1 MATQNLVQRKMQIT
15 LNSAAPA
22 ADRQGNP
29 QWELRCAD
37 PFSMNSSYEAKFWI
51 PANEGEQPPPP
62 ATYWCILTQGALKIN
77 TKPPKEG
84 GPIQPYNG
92 FYDWMWRWRIDS
104 RDHFHCPDAPEP
116 PQTQNIVQPT
126 PPMGIPVGATAVNG
140 VGTPYTPPAHP
151 TTSERQTVLKGA
163 VDATV
168 ATDLVDQSPEVILGR
183 IASIAG
189 VPPEHAGDLWTILQH
204 IGSEAPVA
212 PESVEVE
219 EFDEEPLPWA

>member
-1 MATQNLVQRKMQIT
+1 MTTQNLVQRKMQIT

-62 ATYWCILTQGALKIN
+62 AVYWCILTQGAMKVN

-92 FYDWMWRWRIDS
+92 FYDWMWRWSIDS

-116 PQTQNIVQPT
+116 PQTQNIAQPT
-126 PPMGIPVGATAVNG
+126 PMAPAGAVNG
-140 VGTPYTPPAHP
+140 STPSPSFDVTRN
-151 TTSERQTVLKGA
+151 SIERQTVFKAAASL
-163 VDATV
+163 VV

-183 IASIAG
+183 
-189 VPPEHAGDLWTILQH
+189 VRDLTVELWVILQN

-212 PESVEVE
+212 TESVEVE